1 MKNAERLSILKLRE
15 INGML
20 VLNLKTNGI
29 SFNNSNLYI
38 ISILKNPL
46 EIIAH
51 VLDKRFDIF
60 GTENVN
66 NEDSAPIEY
75 ITIHTIKQIIILFA
89 VMNKKPPIK
98 AVKFLSSTAYII
110 LPHSIIVK

>member
-1 MKNAERLSILKLRE
+1 LSILKLSE

-29 SFNNSNLYI
+29 SFRNINLYI

-46 EIIAH
+46 ETIAH
-51 VLDKRFDIF
+51 VFDNRFDIL

-66 NEDSAPIEY
+66 NEDSPPIKY

-89 VMNKKPPIK
+89 VMNKKPPTK
-98 AVKFLSSTAYII
+98 AIKFLSSTAYII
-110 LPHSIIVK
+110 LPHSVIVK